1 MNMGLVGMEDIS
13 AALDFHAFDNAS
25 AELQLF
31 VLENTLY
38 ESQAGAIQNHTI
50 LSGYFYGSSGYDF
63 ETGRQN
69 PAWMTRIGRKGSAAD
84 AAEPSSRLY

>member
-25 AELQLF
+25 AELQLL

-50 LSGYFYGSSGYDF
+50 LSGHFL
-63 ETGRQN
+63 R
-69 PAWMTRIGRKGSAAD
+69 
-84 AAEPSSRLY
+84 